1 MAECHWLSAIAGGVL
16 GSATED
22 ARGMVLHGGVLD
34 YQNTEYYQSAGVET
48 MRERP

>member
-34 YQNTEYYQSAGVET
+34 YQEYRILSECRSRDDA
-48 MRERP
+48 